1 MTHPLKIWL
10 AKQEPRLTMV
20 QLAERIGVHPIT
32 LRRLVSA
39 HESTSRELFEKI
51 ETATG
56 GELSAVGLFAF
67 YQSQRTQARA
77 KPGAHAGATADT

>member
-10 AKQEPRLTMV
+10 ARQEPRLTMG

-51 ETATG
+51 ETVTG
-56 GELSAVGLFAF
+56 GELSAVGLFAH
-67 YQSQRTQARA
+67 YQAQRTALRHSA
-77 KPGAHAGATADT
+77 SAET